1 MRLDAGILGTQ
12 TNHTKT
18 RSLIKGQIRHEGQ
31 PISCEVVVLNRDT
44 KQVLSRAM
52 SDEDGKFIAHG
63 SHFYP
68 NIVMATDPHG
78 DHNIA
83 AQDNVK

>member
-1 MRLDAGILGTQ
+1 MRIDSEVKGTA
-12 TNHTKT
+12 TDHSVNA
-18 RSLIKGQIRHEGQ
+18 SLIKGQIRHEGV
-31 PISCEVVVLNRDT
+31 PISCEVVVLNRNT
-44 KQVLSRAM
+44 KAVLSRTM
-52 SDEDGKFIAHG
+52 SDEDGKFIVHG

-68 NIVMATDPHG
+68 NIVMAVDPHN

>member
-31 PISCEVVVLNRDT
+31 PISCEVVVLNRNT

-68 NIVMATDPHG
+68 NIVMAVDPHN
-78 DHNIA
+78 DHNVAI
-83 AQDNVK
+83 QDRVK